1 MLLDLVFHSQVSP
14 FHAAVFLDHF
24 RQRFIGEVDATAI
37 VLELEHRG
45 IISNGDQ
52 AKISRNEDA
61 TQQAQLLHACLKKTC
76 DTKALTD
83 VCDIIATVKG
93 NPKMKSFG
101 EDMKTEWEKGMCSH
115 SECPCICDASA
126 EGNCGHNVEC
136 SLKRFSL
143 NYMHSCSVTQTSS
156 SQNPSTAP

>member
-14 FHAAVFLDHF
+14 FHAVVFLDHF
-24 RQRFIGEVDATAI
+24 RQRFIGEVDAAAI

-52 AKISRNEDA
+52 VRISRNEDA

-76 DTKALTD
+76 DTKTLTD
-83 VCDIIATVKG
+83 VCNIIAAVKG

-101 EDMKTEWEKGMCSH
+101 EDMKTEWEKGVSQRH
-115 SECPCICDASA
+115 SVHVCACICDAPA
-126 EGNCGHNVEC
+126 E
-136 SLKRFSL
+136 
-143 NYMHSCSVTQTSS
+143 
-156 SQNPSTAP
+156 